1 MLIGMIVWGMNIY
14 GFAREKDWINAGV
27 LFFIG
32 VLIHPLYIAYEI
44 YQFNQNRVNNDEL
57 GKSLIYF
64 YTDVVFGWFKICK
77 KTKETKKQE
86 QNIEMNDFHLINK
99 NLEL

>member
-14 GFAREKDWINAGV
+14 GFAKERDWINAGV

-64 YTDVVFGWFKICK
+64 YTDLVFGWFGRKKKEEKIEIELDEFQLVDNQK
-77 KTKETKKQE
+77 K
-86 QNIEMNDFHLINK
+86 
-99 NLEL
+99 